1 METKPTTASGPF
13 SSTADGRPD
22 VNVDHAYVIKGT
34 AKAYDVI
41 EAKTIMHPAILIP

>member
-22 VNVDHAYVIKGT
+22 VNVDYAYVFEGT
-34 AKAYDVI
+34 AEAYDVI
-41 EAKTIMHPAILIP
+41 EANTIKRSVVLIP